1 MLEARS
7 RSLALQQQEG
17 LLQQERLA
25 ELRETVEVLQV
36 SRDQLRA
43 KIATGRVA
51 RQLEEESDTDDE
63 DEESLSPDEETLMAI
78 MNARVINLQNM
89 LQVHRLAGFDIK
101 VARPGRAVCFTV
113 YTAFEGIYLD
123 TYCLDV
129 DIKQIQ
135 ISRHNIPPHI
145 PVAELAEQYLRQD
158 IPTFLSMLSRH
169 LNAYV
174 GRKYQIDQI
183 KEHFGGSVLIENT
196 LCGMLS
202 LEYSTCCKGVE
213 HKFIVALE
221 YRDVTRCMPTKVTVT
236 FTDRYFQL
244 HPATPEARPALANA
258 VPCPLLLDTLPVC
271 LDLPAL
277 DLEPRSLHHRPQLC
291 PWFRTPLFPST
302 QMSLGCCQMLLV
314 LPLFAASLPW
324 VIGHHCAGPQVKTS
338 ARCCILLFP
347 GHRFSRPCHPG
358 RVPCHWF
365 VVLPWKCRRDR
376 PTLKPARGRGRR
388 LKKSDLR
395 VGGLLRVEGSALGMA
410 DQCCT
415 L

>member
-1 MLEARS
+1 MEEAKAFLKEDVLSHLEMLEARS

-36 SRDQLRA
+36 RRDQLRA

-101 VARPGRAVCFTV
+101 VACPGRAVCFTV

-123 TYCLDV
+123 TFCLDV

-196 LCGMLS
+196 LCGVLI

-236 FTDRYFQL
+236 FTGEGSITVEKRQAQHCSLFQQT
-244 HPATPEARPALANA
+244 PAHTVL
-258 VPCPLLLDTLPVC
+258 
-271 LDLPAL
+271 
-277 DLEPRSLHHRPQLC
+277 
-291 PWFRTPLFPST
+291 
-302 QMSLGCCQMLLV
+302 QMLKKKGHI
-314 LPLFAASLPW
+314 
-324 VIGHHCAGPQVKTS
+324 IGKYTEQ
-338 ARCCILLFP
+338 
-347 GHRFSRPCHPG
+347 
-358 RVPCHWF
+358 
-365 VVLPWKCRRDR
+365 
-376 PTLKPARGRGRR
+376 
-388 LKKSDLR
+388 
-395 VGGLLRVEGSALGMA
+395 
-410 DQCCT
+410 
-415 L
+415 